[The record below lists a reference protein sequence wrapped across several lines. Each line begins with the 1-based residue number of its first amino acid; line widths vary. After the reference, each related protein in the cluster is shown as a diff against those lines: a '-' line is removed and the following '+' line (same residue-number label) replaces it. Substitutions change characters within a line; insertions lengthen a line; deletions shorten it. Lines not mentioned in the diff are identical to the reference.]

1 MKCEALNTQLN
12 DSTTKR
18 LNDSTK
24 NMKKLLFIAI
34 TALLCACVGPEG
46 PRGPQGPQGPQGEPG
61 EGTNWNVS
69 WFTVDSDSW
78 ELVNNEGMPYYKY
91 TITGKAIAN
100 LDEYTAREGL
110 LFLYVYPY
118 GVEEDEQGNFKGDQA
133 LLPYNRYYKDYS
145 CIIDYEFYPGE
156 ISIYVTR
163 SDDKLE
169 NPGTYTFRLVTL
181 W

>member
-1 MKCEALNTQLN
+1 
-12 DSTTKR
+12 
-18 LNDSTK
+18 
-24 NMKKLLFIAI
+24 MKKLLFIAI

-46 PRGPQGPQGPQGEPG
+46 PRGPQGPQGPQGPKGEPG

-110 LFLYVYPY
+110 FFLYVYPY
-118 GVEEDEQGNFKGDQA
+118 GVDVDQNKNYIGDQA
-133 LLPYNRYYKDYS
+133 LLPYTRYYNGYS
-145 CIIDYEFYPGE
+145 LATDYEFYPGE
-156 ISIYVTR
+156 LTIYI
-163 SDDKLE
+163 
-169 NPGTYTFRLVTL
+169 TYNDFRVAQPDTFTFRLVTL